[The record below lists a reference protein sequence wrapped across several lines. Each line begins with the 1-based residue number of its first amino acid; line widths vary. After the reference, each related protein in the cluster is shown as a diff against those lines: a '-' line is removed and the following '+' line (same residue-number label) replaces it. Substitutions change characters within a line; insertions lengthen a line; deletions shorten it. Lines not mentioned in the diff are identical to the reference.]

1 ARARQARP
9 ELKHAMSI
17 PCDPE
22 RMEQLR
28 SAKRLEGKGAGG
40 GFAFELD
47 LSTPALAVAIH
58 AGHNVRTELHPL
70 MQIPEKDRLFEEDP
84 ATDRMI
90 RGTANAIWGLDS
102 RAEYDLNRTAGQAV
116 PLTAEQ
122 FWGVQVYRKAPTQ
135 DMVCRSLEK
144 YDAFYLFIGSCIRI
158 LLERFGFCVVY
169 DIHSYNLSRQVEK
182 GISNPPVFNLGTA
195 LLDRPRWGERID
207 AWLDELGR
215 IEVQGIR
222 TTVEENRVFSGAGEF
237 CRRLTGWD
245 RNILVLPT
253 EIAKVYMDERT
264 GALHEPLIDAIG
276 RGLRRAIAAH
286 TPPKVR

>member
-1 ARARQARP
+1 
-9 ELKHAMSI
+9 MSV
-17 PCDPE
+17 PFDPE
-22 RMEQLR
+22 VVEQLR
-28 SAKRLEGKGAGG
+28 SVKRLQGEGAGG
-40 GFAFELD
+40 GFAFDLD

-58 AGHNVRTELHPL
+58 AGHNVREELTPL
-70 MQIPEKDRLFEEDP
+70 LQISEKDRLFEEDP

-102 RAEYDLNRTAGQAV
+102 RAEYDLNRPAGRAV

-122 FWGVQVYRKAPTQ
+122 FWGVQVYGTAPTEA
-135 DMVCRSLEK
+135 MVQRSLEK
-144 YDAFYLFIGSCIRI
+144 HEAFYRFAGSCICV

-182 GISNPPVFNLGTA
+182 GIVNPPVFNLGTA
-195 LLDRPRWGERID
+195 LLDRPSWGERID
-207 AWLDELGR
+207 AWLHELGR
-215 IEVQGIR
+215 IEIPWIR
-222 TTVEENRVFSGAGEF
+222 TTVEENRVFTGAGEL

-253 EIAKVYMDERT
+253 EVAKVYMDERT
-264 GALHEPLIDAIG
+264 GTLQEARVDAIG

-286 TPPKVR
+286 TPPAER

>member
-1 ARARQARP
+1 
-9 ELKHAMSI
+9 MSI

-22 RMEQLR
+22 VVEQLR
-28 SAKRLEGKGAGG
+28 SVKRLQGEGAGG
-40 GFAFELD
+40 GFAFDLD
-47 LSTPALAVAIH
+47 LTTPALAVAIH
-58 AGHNVRTELHPL
+58 AGHNVRAELLPL

-102 RAEYDLNRTAGQAV
+102 RAEYDLNRPAGRAV

-122 FWGVQVYRKAPTQ
+122 FWGVQVYCKAPTQ
-135 DMVCRSLEK
+135 DMVHRSLEK

-207 AWLDELGR
+207 TWLNELGR
-215 IEVQGIR
+215 IDIPGLAV
-222 TTVEENRVFSGAGEF
+222 TVEENRVFTGAGEL

-253 EIAKVYMDERT
+253 EIAKVYMDENT
-264 GALHEPLIDAIG
+264 GALHETRIDDIG
-276 RGLRRAIAAH
+276 RGLRRAITTH
-286 TPPKVR
+286 TPQGR

>member
-1 ARARQARP
+1 
-9 ELKHAMSI
+9 MSI

-22 RMEQLR
+22 RIEQLR
-28 SAKRLEGKGAGG
+28 CAKRLQGEGAGG
-40 GFAFELD
+40 GFAFDLD

-58 AGHNVRTELHPL
+58 AGHNVREELLPL

-90 RGTANAIWGLDS
+90 RGAANAIWGLDS
-102 RAEYDLNRTAGQAV
+102 RAEYDLNRPAGGAV

-122 FWGVQVYRKAPTQ
+122 FWGVQVYRKAPTR
-135 DMVCRSLEK
+135 DMVHRSLEK
-144 YDAFYLFIGSCIRI
+144 HEAFYRFIGSCVRI

-182 GISNPPVFNLGTA
+182 GIVNPPVFNLGTA
-195 LLDRPRWGERID
+195 LLDRPSWGERID
-207 AWLDELGR
+207 AWLHELGR
-215 IEVQGIR
+215 IEIPWIR
-222 TTVEENRVFSGAGEF
+222 TTVEENRVFTGAGEL

-253 EIAKVYMDERT
+253 EVAKVYMDERT
-264 GALHEPLIDAIG
+264 GTLQEARVDAIG

-286 TPPKVR
+286 TPPAER

>member
-1 ARARQARP
+1 
-9 ELKHAMSI
+9 MSI

-22 RMEQLR
+22 VMGKLR
-28 SAKRLEGKGAGG
+28 NVKRLQGEGAGG
-40 GFAFELD
+40 GFAFDLD

-58 AGHNVRTELHPL
+58 AGHSVRDELLPL

-102 RAEYDLNRTAGQAV
+102 RAEYDLNRPAGRAV

-122 FWGVQVYRKAPTQ
+122 FWGVQVYGTAPTEA
-135 DMVCRSLEK
+135 MVQRSLEK
-144 YDAFYLFIGSCIRI
+144 HEAFYRFAGSCICV

-182 GISNPPVFNLGTA
+182 GIVNPPVFNLGTA
-195 LLDRPRWGERID
+195 LLDRPSWGERID
-207 AWLDELGR
+207 AWLHELGR
-215 IEVQGIR
+215 IEIPWIR
-222 TTVEENRVFSGAGEF
+222 TTVEENRVFTGAGEL

-253 EIAKVYMDERT
+253 EVAKVYMDERT
-264 GALHEPLIDAIG
+264 GTLQEARVDAIG

-286 TPPKVR
+286 TPPAER